1 MILALVLNLTLTCQF
16 FFCLR
21 PSLVIPFSAFSTI
34 SVGNAFVFEFLTG
47 VVELNRIRGT
57 FVDTSG
63 GRSGFT
69 IRNIAAF
76 DPSLRLRLGLGL
88 SFEFGKELQ
97 QLLVIIK
104 SKSNLDLNPNLVHI
118 SGLLLIFLI
127 I

>member
-1 MILALVLNLTLTCQF
+1 MILALGLNLTLTCQL
-16 FFCLR
+16 FFCFS
-21 PSLVIPFSAFSTI
+21 PSLVMPFSAFSTV

-47 VVELNRIRGT
+47 VMELNRIRGT

-76 DPSLRLRLGLGL
+76 DPSLRLRLGLEL
-88 SFEFGKELQ
+88 SLGFRKELRR
-97 QLLVIIK
+97 LLVIIK
-104 SKSNLDLNPNLVHI
+104 SKSNLDPNSNLVRI
-118 SGLLLIFLI
+118 SGLLLISLI

>member
-1 MILALVLNLTLTCQF
+1 MILALLNQTLTCQF
-16 FFCLR
+16 FFCLS
-21 PSLVIPFSAFSTI
+21 PSLVIPFPAFSTV

-47 VVELNRIRGT
+47 VMELNRIRGT

-76 DPSLRLRLGLGL
+76 DPSLELRLGLGL
-88 SFEFGKELQ
+88 SLEFRKELQ
-97 QLLVIIK
+97 RLLVITK
-104 SKSNLDLNPNLVHI
+104 SKPNLDPNPNLVHI
-118 SGLLLIFLI
+118 SGLLLISLI